1 MQHKVLL
8 ADDSLTIQKVIRIT
22 LSQQPYDVVDC
33 STEEELFA
41 KLSHEKPRIVFLD
54 FNLSD
59 THTGYE
65 LTSRIRE
72 LSPATKVLLLL
83 GTFDTVDDAAF
94 DKCGASEKIVK
105 PFDSNKFIAICKRL
119 VEEGDEDFSESD
131 DVFATEEAP
140 VEESNDDDA
149 QWTMN
154 APKAEKVPE
163 KKDVSLDG
171 SIPNLNPLET
181 EISSWGMSIP
191 GVIDA
196 ADTSA
201 SGMELPPVISE
212 EKRASEARPK
222 LPSSEDLDYPSLEDL
237 GSETPKSNLISIDT
251 FRTENDTQEYEL
263 EGNFVPDE
271 SDVKSIE
278 DQIKDEVEADLWT
291 ADEFID
297 AKSEME
303 ENIERAQ
310 AFSPDEEVSQAFD
323 ESYLSPIDE
332 DDSIT
337 WSPDDSTPTERA
349 SEAPAATAAIDPET
363 LERLIEEKVQARVDE
378 LFKERI
384 EKIAWEIIPDLAEN
398 LIRKEL
404 NSIAE
409 RIVSQSK

>member
-22 LSQQPYDVVDC
+22 LSQQPYDIVDC
-33 STEEELFA
+33 STEDELFT
-41 KLSHEKPRIVFLD
+41 KLTHEKPRIVFLD

-72 LSPATKVLLLL
+72 LSPSTKVLLLL
-83 GTFDTVDDAAF
+83 GTFDTIDDAAF
-94 DKCGASEKIVK
+94 EKCGASEKIVK

-119 VEEGDEDFSESD
+119 VEEGDEEINEEDNVFDSHSEND
-131 DVFATEEAP
+131 EEPAID
-140 VEESNDDDA
+140 EDS

-154 APKAEKVPE
+154 VPKKEKSLD
-163 KKDVSLDG
+163 KQDMSLDG
-171 SIPNLNPLET
+171 SIPNLNPLQS

-191 GVIDA
+191 GVIDSS
-196 ADTSA
+196 DSSA
-201 SGMELPPVISE
+201 SGMELPPVISD
-212 EKRASEARPK
+212 EKKAAELRPK
-222 LPSSEDLDYPSLEDL
+222 LPNSDDLDYPSIDEVVPA
-237 GSETPKSNLISIDT
+237 PKSNLISIEN
-251 FRTENDTQEYEL
+251 FRTENDTQEYEI

-271 SDVKSIE
+271 SDVKNIE
-278 DQIKDEVEADLWT
+278 DQIKDEVEGDLWT

-297 AKSEME
+297 AKTEME

-310 AFSPDEEVSQAFD
+310 SFSPDEEISQGFD
-323 ESYLSPIDE
+323 ESYLKPID
-332 DDSIT
+332 DNDSIT
-337 WSPDDSTPTERA
+337 WNEEETKKIPEKEKESLP
-349 SEAPAATAAIDPET
+349 AIDQAT
-363 LERLIEEKVQARVDE
+363 LERLIEKHVREKVDE
-378 LFKERI
+378 LFKEKV

-409 RIVSQSK
+409 RIISQSK

>member
-22 LSQQPYDVVDC
+22 LSQQPYEIVDC
-33 STEEELFA
+33 STEDELFS
-41 KLSHEKPRIVFLD
+41 KLTHEKPRIVFLD

-72 LSPATKVLLLL
+72 LSPSTKVLLLL
-83 GTFDTVDDAAF
+83 GTFDSIDDAAF
-94 DKCGASEKIVK
+94 EKCGASEKIVK

-119 VEEGDEDFSESD
+119 IEEGEGDEAHEEGNVFESQDNDSDEASID
-131 DVFATEEAP
+131 DED
-140 VEESNDDDA
+140 N

-154 APKAEKVPE
+154 VPKKDPTSE
-163 KKDVSLDG
+163 KKDMSLDG
-171 SIPNLNPLET
+171 SIPNLNPLES

-191 GVIDA
+191 GVIDSP
-196 ADTSA
+196 DTST

-212 EKRASEARPK
+212 EKRAADARPK
-222 LPSSEDLDYPSLEDL
+222 LPSSEDLDYPTFDEAP
-237 GSETPKSNLISIDT
+237 EPKSNLISIES
-251 FRTENDTQEYEL
+251 FRSEGDTQEYEL
-263 EGNFVPDE
+263 EGNFVADE
-271 SDVKSIE
+271 SDVKNIE
-278 DQIKDEVEADLWT
+278 DQIKDEVEGDLWS

-297 AKSEME
+297 AKTEMD

-310 AFSPDEEVSQAFD
+310 SFSPEEDEVTNDFD
-323 ESYLSPIDE
+323 DSYLKPLD
-332 DDSIT
+332 DKDSIS
-337 WSPDDSTPTERA
+337 WAEDE
-349 SEAPAATAAIDPET
+349 PAAPVKEETQSMPAIDQET
-363 LERLIEEKVQARVDE
+363 LERMIEKEVRQRVDA
-378 LFKERI
+378 LFKEKV

-409 RIVSQSK
+409 RIISQSK